1 MKIEKG
7 KGVMATT
14 APSRPAEV
22 IERIAGSKRL
32 VESLHPWR
40 QRLWMQQAL
49 RWAGNGII
57 AGLVLAC
64 ILLLFSRFIPWA
76 TASYWAIM
84 VATASLL
91 CALGASLWYRPSF
104 GRTAHLV
111 DVRLALHD
119 RLSTAWELRD
129 KSAPLPELQRR
140 DALKQLGRHKPATV
154 ISLWPRRAGLI
165 AFGVVIIALAL
176 LVFLP
181 NPMTVVLQQQAA
193 FQARIARQ
201 VAAINHI
208 RTVID
213 NQTTTSAQERS
224 QIDKILREAAAQLQ
238 QAKNQAQAQQILAQA
253 QAKLNQLRDPQA
265 ANKAMARTA
274 ASSSL
279 QSSSNP
285 NLSTAGQALAKGDN
299 KGLDAALQ
307 KLASQVKNMTA
318 AQRAQ
323 LAQQIEQAANQA
335 RQNPQLS
342 SALHQLAKAVADG
355 SPSDVSDAINA
366 VENAATQDTAN
377 QENNNSIDQ
386 ASQTLQNT
394 ATALA
399 SATDNTSGQNQ
410 AQNQGQGQ
418 NQNQGQGQGQGQNQG
433 QGQIPGQGQSPGQG
447 QGQNQGQGQGQNQGQ
462 NQGQGNN
469 GTGGQTGTGNK
480 QGKNDQV
487 YVPGQVT
494 SGTSTITNNGN
505 NGIVQP
511 GRPVPYSKV
520 IAQYQQMAHDD
531 IDSSNIPPDL
541 KDLIQEYY
549 NSLEGQQ

>member
-7 KGVMATT
+7 KGVMATI
-14 APSRPAEV
+14 APSRPAEA
-22 IERIAGSKRL
+22 IEQIAGSKRL

-40 QRLWMQQAL
+40 QRLWIQQAL
-49 RWAGNGII
+49 RWTGNGII
-57 AGLVLAC
+57 AGLVVAC
-64 ILLLFSRFIPWA
+64 ILLLISRFIPWA
-76 TASYWAIM
+76 SVSYWAIV
-84 VATASLL
+84 VATVSLL
-91 CALGASLWYRPSF
+91 CALGAALWYRPSF
-104 GRTAHLV
+104 GRTARLV
-111 DVRLALHD
+111 DARLALRD

-129 KSAPLPELQRR
+129 ESAPLPVLQRR
-140 DALKQLGRHKPATV
+140 DALKQLGRHKPATA

-165 AFGVVIIALAL
+165 AFGVVVIALAL

-213 NQTTTSAQERS
+213 SQTTTSAQERA

-238 QAKNQAQAQQILAQA
+238 QAKNEPQAQQILAQA

-355 SPSDVSDAINA
+355 SPSDVSDAIKA
-366 VENAATQDTAN
+366 VENAVAQDTAN
-377 QENNNSIDQ
+377 QENNNSIGQ

-394 ATALA
+394 ANALA

-418 NQNQGQGQGQGQNQG
+418 NQNQGQGQNQG
-433 QGQIPGQGQSPGQG
+433 RGQIPGQGQSPGQG

-469 GTGGQTGTGNK
+469 GTGGQNGTGNK
-480 QGKNDQV
+480 HGKNDQV
-487 YVPGQVT
+487 YVPGQVS

-505 NGIVQP
+505 NGTVQP
-511 GRPVPYSKV
+511 GRSVPYSKV

>member
-1 MKIEKG
+1 
-7 KGVMATT
+7 MATI
-14 APSRPAEV
+14 APSRPAEA

-49 RWAGNGII
+49 RWTGNGLI
-57 AGLVLAC
+57 AGIVLAC
-64 ILLLFSRFIPWA
+64 ILLLISRFIPWA
-76 TASYWAIM
+76 TASYWAIA

-91 CALGASLWYRPSF
+91 CASGAAVWYRPSF
-104 GRTAHLV
+104 GRTARQV
-111 DVRLALHD
+111 DARLALYD

-129 KSAPLPELQRR
+129 ESAPLAVLQRR
-140 DALKQLGRHKPATV
+140 DALKQLDRHRPATA
-154 ISLWPRRAGLI
+154 ISLRPRRVGLI
-165 AFGVVIIALAL
+165 AFGVVVSALAL

-193 FQARIARQ
+193 FQAHIARQ

-208 RTVID
+208 RAVID
-213 NQTTTSAQERS
+213 SQTTTSAQERS

-238 QAKNQAQAQQILAQA
+238 QAKNETQAQQILAQA
-253 QAKLNQLRDPQA
+253 QAKLNQLRDPVA
-265 ANKAMARTA
+265 ANKAMARNA

-285 NLSTAGQALAKGDN
+285 NLSTAGQALGKGDN
-299 KGLDAALQ
+299 KGLDTALQ
-307 KLASQVKNMTA
+307 KLASQVKNMTP

-355 SPSDVSDAINA
+355 SPSEVSDAINA
-366 VENAATQDTAN
+366 VENAAAQDTAN

-386 ASQTLQNT
+386 ASETLQNT
-394 ATALA
+394 ANALA

-410 AQNQGQGQ
+410 AQNQGQGKNQ
-418 NQNQGQGQGQGQNQG
+418 NQGQGQGQGQGQNQG
-433 QGQIPGQGQSPGQG
+433 QGQGQTPGQGQSPGQG

-469 GTGGQTGTGNK
+469 GSGGQNGAGNK
-480 QGKNDQV
+480 QGNNDQV

-494 SGTSTITNNGN
+494 SGTGTITNNGN
-505 NGIVQP
+505 NSTVQP
-511 GRPVPYSKV
+511 GRSVPYSQV
-520 IAQYQQMAHDD
+520 ITQYEQMAHDA

-549 NSLEGQQ
+549 NSLEGQH